1 MQDNAAPTL
10 QVPCEVEL
18 GRRQSYNR
26 RMLSVEQNDLITR
39 TGPGTA
45 AGALMRRYWQ
55 PAALVDEL
63 SGNRPV
69 KPLRLLGEDLV
80 AFRDDGGRYGLIA
93 RACPHR
99 GTDLAYGRLEDGGL
113 RCAFHGWLFDVTG
126 RCLETPAEPDGSNL
140 CANIRQRAYPVVEKS
155 GILFAYM
162 GPGEPPPFPHFDCF
176 VAPTTHTFAFKGLI
190 ECNWLQSLE
199 VGIDPVHTSFL
210 HRFFHD
216 EDPKDGYGKLFRD
229 KSIDSEIPMTRLMR
243 EHTRPQIEVEP
254 TDYGMRIVT
263 LRRISDA
270 NTHVRVT
277 NLVFPHAFH
286 IPMSSEM
293 TITQWHVPIDDV
305 KHYWYAIFTSFG
317 APVNKDEMRRQRLE
331 LYQLPDY
338 APRKNKSNDYGFDPH
353 EQAHDTFTGMGAD
366 INVHDQWACES
377 MGAIQDRTNEH
388 LGQSDKAITAYR
400 RMLRTAI
407 EQAGNGGRPPM
418 VLDEGGAAALTGPAA
433 IDGIGPTDGWQG
445 YWRKTDHVRRAA
457 SSWANGK

>member
-1 MQDNAAPTL
+1 MW
-10 QVPCEVEL
+10 
-18 GRRQSYNR
+18 NR
-26 RMLSVEQNDLITR
+26 RGAGRIRDGQPPDTIMLSAEQNDLITR

-63 SGNRPV
+63 AGNRPV
-69 KPLRLLGEDLV
+69 KPVRLLGEDLV
-80 AFRDDGGRYGLIA
+80 AFRDDKGRYGLIA

-113 RCAFHGWLFDVTG
+113 RCAFHGWLFDVNG

-176 VAPTTHTFAFKGLI
+176 IAPSTHTFAFKGLI

-216 EDPKDGYGKLFRD
+216 EDPKQGYGKLFRD
-229 KSIDSEIPMTRLMR
+229 TSIDSEIPMTRLMR

-254 TDYGMRIVT
+254 TDYGMRVVT

-277 NLVFPHAFH
+277 NLVFPHAFV

-293 TITQWHVPIDDV
+293 TITQWHVPVDDTR
-305 KHYWYAIFTSFG
+305 HYWYAIFTSFG

-338 APRKNKSNDYGFDPH
+338 VPRKNKSNDYGFDPH

-377 MGAIQDRTNEH
+377 MGAIQDRTHEH
-388 LGQSDKAITAYR
+388 LGQSDKAISAYR
-400 RMLRTAI
+400 RILRTAI
-407 EQAGNGGRPPM
+407 EQAGNGGRPLM
-418 VLDEGGAAALTGPAA
+418 VLDETSAASLTGPAA
-433 IDGIGPTDGWQG
+433 IDGIGPTEGWKS
-445 YWRKTDHVRRAA
+445 YWRKTDEARRNA
-457 SSWANGK
+457 SSWAGGR